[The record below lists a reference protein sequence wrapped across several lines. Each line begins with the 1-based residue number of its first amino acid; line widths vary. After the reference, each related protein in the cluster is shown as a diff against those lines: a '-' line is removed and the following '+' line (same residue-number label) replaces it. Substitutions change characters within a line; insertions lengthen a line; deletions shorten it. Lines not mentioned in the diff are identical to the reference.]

1 MRRAHVVCRATIRL
15 AITSTAWWEF
25 PVAVLLLVVTIG
37 VFRRIAGKVFAVGV
51 QPYGKEPSWGE
62 MWRAVLR

>member
-1 MRRAHVVCRATIRL
+1 M
-15 AITSTAWWEF
+15 
-25 PVAVLLLVVTIG
+25 AVLLLVVTIG

-51 QPYGKEPSWGE
+51 QMYGKEPSWGE